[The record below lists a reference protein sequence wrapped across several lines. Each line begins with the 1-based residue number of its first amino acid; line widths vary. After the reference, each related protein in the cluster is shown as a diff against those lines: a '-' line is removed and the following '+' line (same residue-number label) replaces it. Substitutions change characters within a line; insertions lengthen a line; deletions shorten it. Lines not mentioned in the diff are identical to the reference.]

1 MILIPCSVYFPVG
14 LNIICWLSILCL
26 QAQWYSWPEVEMH
39 CSAIW
44 TYPYSLRLLQRL
56 WYLIKH
62 TSQSPTWDLII
73 LDSIEGF
80 MKVTWMLTDTK
91 RQDRLSE
98 PLGRL
103 HYSIFVGLSCQHVN
117 PQRAINNCS
126 CIRIGDLKWTACFQR
141 GLLYIEL
148 FLFMIICADAI
159 KLVQNVSVSKCVRTF
174 GLLEIGYKRSFLCVG
189 DSC

>member
-1 MILIPCSVYFPVG
+1 MILILRSVYFPVG
-14 LNIICWLSILCL
+14 LNIICWLLILRL

-39 CSAIW
+39 GSAIW
-44 TYPYSLRLLQRL
+44 TFSYSLRLLRRL

-80 MKVTWMLTDTK
+80 VKVTWMLTDTR

-126 CIRIGDLKWTACFQR
+126 CIRIGDLKWKTCMFSERIALHRAVFIHDYLCRRNQT
-141 GLLYIEL
+141 GTE
-148 FLFMIICADAI
+148 C
-159 KLVQNVSVSKCVRTF
+159 VSLKVSPNLRF
-174 GLLEIGYKRSFLCVG
+174 AWNRL
-189 DSC
+189 